1 MTCVIV
7 EDEKLLAL
15 SLEKMLKEEGL
26 EVLGISADLEEAV
39 ELIDRLKPDILF
51 LDINL
56 GRSDGFEIL
65 RRIKHN
71 PYIVFTTAYSEYAV
85 KAFEENAI
93 DYLLKPIKRE
103 RLKIAIEKVKNLNE
117 KNYSKKISEFL
128 DAVKSVSS
136 KISNRIPIET
146 SGEIYF
152 INTDDIIYLQS
163 EEKNT
168 LIFLKD
174 EVLKTRQ
181 SMKDIEVR
189 LPSREFLRIHK
200 SYVVA
205 VKYIKKIVKNYFGGM
220 AVEMT
225 NGKIIPV
232 GRNYKEDLK
241 NIIGF

>member
-39 ELIDRLKPDILF
+39 KLIDGLKPDILF

-56 GRSDGFEIL
+56 GRTDGFEIL
-65 RRIKHN
+65 RKITHN
-71 PYIVFTTAYSEYAV
+71 PYIIFTTAYSEYAV

-93 DYLLKPIKRE
+93 DYLLKPIKKE
-103 RLKIAIEKVKNLNE
+103 RLKMAIEKVRKLSE
-117 KNYSKKISEFL
+117 SNYSKKISEILNAF
-128 DAVKSVSS
+128 STISS
-136 KISNRIPIET
+136 KSTDRIPVET

-152 INTDDIIYLQS
+152 VDPEEIIYLQS

-168 LIFLKD
+168 LIFLKE

-181 SMKDIEVR
+181 SMKDIEAK
-189 LPSREFLRIHK
+189 LPSKEFIRVHK
-200 SYVVA
+200 SYIVS
-205 VKYIKKIVKNYFGGM
+205 IKCIRKILKNYFGGM

>member
-65 RRIKHN
+65 RRINHN

-189 LPSREFLRIHK
+189 LPSKEFLRIHK